1 MERAQALIEAFS
13 KFLFPPVVLVEKKG
27 VCVPKG
33 PAIPKKYFSP
43 YGIFSRGV
51 ACATVPVVLDAI
63 LGMIKGALS
72 WLLGEHK
79 GKGEKKTLRLVLSRI
94 LN

>member
-1 MERAQALIEAFS
+1 MYVYPRAQP
-13 KFLFPPVVLVEKKG
+13 FLRNIS
-27 VCVPKG
+27 VP
-33 PAIPKKYFSP
+33 IKYSA
-43 YGIFSRGV
+43 V

-79 GKGEKKTLRLVLSRI
+79 GKGEKKTLRLVPSRI

>member
-1 MERAQALIEAFS
+1 MERAQAWIQAFS
-13 KFLFPPVVLVEKKG
+13 KFLFPPVVLVETKD

-33 PAIPKKYFSP
+33 PAIPKKCFSP
-43 YGIFSRGV
+43 YEIFRRGV
-51 ACATVPVVLDAI
+51 ACATVPVVLDAT

-72 WLLGEHK
+72 WLLGERK
-79 GKGEKKTLRLVLSRI
+79 GKGEKKTQRLVLSRI

>member
-1 MERAQALIEAFS
+1 MQAFS
-13 KFLFPPVVLVEKKG
+13 KFLFPPFVLVEKKD

-43 YGIFSRGV
+43 YEIFSCGV
-51 ACATVPVVLDAI
+51 ACATVPMVLDAI

-79 GKGEKKTLRLVLSRI
+79 GKGEKKALRLVLSGI
-94 LN
+94 LD